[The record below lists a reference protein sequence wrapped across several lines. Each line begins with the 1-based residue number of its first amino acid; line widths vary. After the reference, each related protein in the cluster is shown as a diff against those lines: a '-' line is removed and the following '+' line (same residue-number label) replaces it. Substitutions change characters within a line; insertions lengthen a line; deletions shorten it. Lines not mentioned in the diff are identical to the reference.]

1 MDNVTAF
8 EKVPKIIDFF
18 ISHPGITR
26 ALTGRIGLFVVVF
39 VVLTG
44 LYASIAAIVRR
55 KRVLPHAAYI
65 ACLLCL
71 FGLFTLGSRTATMAI
86 NPMTQ
91 QIIAANVYDKAV
103 VREGLSTK
111 YYFIVRIE
119 DRTYGVITNETIFN
133 MPMYRKNAPFDY
145 SLYTYERDG
154 KDVMYRFLRPEFKV
168 KAQRGNL
175 Q

>member
-1 MDNVTAF
+1 MVNEIAF

-26 ALTGRIGLFVVVF
+26 ALTGRIGLFIAIL
-39 VVLTG
+39 VVLSG
-44 LYASIAAIVRR
+44 SYASSVAIIRR
-55 KRVLPHAAYI
+55 KGVLRPVVCI

-71 FGLFTLGSRTATMAI
+71 FGLYTLGSRAASKAI

-91 QIIAANVYDKAV
+91 QIIAANIYDKAV
-103 VREGLSTK
+103 VKEGFSTK
-111 YYFIVRIE
+111 YYFVVRIE
-119 DRTYGVITNETIFN
+119 DKTYGVITNETIYN
-133 MPMYRKNAPFDY
+133 MAMYKKNAPFDY
-145 SLYTYERDG
+145 SLYTYESDG